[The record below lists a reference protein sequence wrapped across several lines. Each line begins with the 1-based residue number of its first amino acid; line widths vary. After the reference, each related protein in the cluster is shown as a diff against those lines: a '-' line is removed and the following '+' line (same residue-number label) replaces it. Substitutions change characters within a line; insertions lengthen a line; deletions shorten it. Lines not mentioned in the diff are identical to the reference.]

1 MMIIGL
7 WIVKFIHML
16 KIQIKQTVNI
26 VLKNMKK

>member
-1 MMIIGL
+1 MMIIGS

-16 KIQIKQTVNI
+16 KIQMKQTVNI